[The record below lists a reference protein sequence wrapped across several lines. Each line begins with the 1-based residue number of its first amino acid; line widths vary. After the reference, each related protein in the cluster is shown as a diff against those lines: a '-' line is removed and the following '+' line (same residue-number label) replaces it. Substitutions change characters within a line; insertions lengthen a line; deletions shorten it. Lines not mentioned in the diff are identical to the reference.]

1 MASRKQL
8 KKDINYIIGD
18 LFTDCLIQNLYV
30 PETDKEKAVEVMSRI
45 LKVQQ
50 EYVSRISHPEPGN
63 VKNFYKKLRE
73 DFTHEV
79 GEIINEIAKLN

>member
-30 PETDKEKAVEVMSRI
+30 PGTDKEKAVEVMSRI
-45 LKVQQ
+45 LKVRQ
-50 EYVSRISHPEPGN
+50 EYVSRISHTEPGN

-73 DFTHEV
+73 DFTREV
-79 GEIINEIAKLN
+79 GEIINEIANLN

>member
-30 PETDKEKAVEVMSRI
+30 PGTDKEKAVEVMSRI

-50 EYVSRISHPEPGN
+50 EYVSRISHTEPGN
-63 VKNFYKKLRE
+63 VKNFYKNFGKTLP
-73 DFTHEV
+73 
-79 GEIINEIAKLN
+79 GK